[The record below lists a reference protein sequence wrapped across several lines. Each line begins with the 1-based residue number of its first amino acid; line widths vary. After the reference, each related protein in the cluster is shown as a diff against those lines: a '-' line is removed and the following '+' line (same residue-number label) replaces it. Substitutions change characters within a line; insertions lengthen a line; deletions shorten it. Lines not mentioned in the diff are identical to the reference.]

1 MTDVTSATK
10 SVATSGP
17 QRLRPL
23 ATSKTRK
30 KQKKL
35 ELWANAQRDGRPAE
49 YRWRPLFIAAK
60 FG

>member
-10 SVATSGP
+10 SLATSGP

-30 KQKKL
+30 KKQKTEASNLNFFSAWPNVSQKYCF
-35 ELWANAQRDGRPAE
+35 AVTTTA
-49 YRWRPLFIAAK
+49 
-60 FG
+60 